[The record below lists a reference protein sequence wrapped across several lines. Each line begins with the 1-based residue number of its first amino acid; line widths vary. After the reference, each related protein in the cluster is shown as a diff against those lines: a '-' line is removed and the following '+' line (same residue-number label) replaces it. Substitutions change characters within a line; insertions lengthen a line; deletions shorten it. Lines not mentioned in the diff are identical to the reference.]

1 MNSASLD
8 DGPQVLRRTIV
19 MDNQQPINNFFNSQ
33 QPRPRFMEA
42 IKEEKP
48 W

>member
-1 MNSASLD
+1 MISVFLD
-8 DGPQVLRRTIV
+8 DGPRVSRRTIV
-19 MDNQQPINNFFNSQ
+19 MDNQQPINSLFNSQ
-33 QPRPRFMEA
+33 QSRPRIMEA